1 MHFILWMSYF
11 FDEIPPKKGDYL
23 HIKYHFA
30 MYFFIYRFITF
41 GPFKIIFYASHR
53 DGT

>member
-11 FDEIPPKKGDYL
+11 DEIPLKKGDYQ

-41 GPFKIIFYASHR
+41 DLFKIIFYASHR
-53 DGT
+53 DET